1 MNDKLYV
8 DVIEYEKKA
17 REKNARGRKST
28 GDLKKK
34 RETNERS
41 AMVQQKRRK
50 ILHYMV
56 FGPVS
61 YTHLTLPTILLV

>member
-41 AMVQQKRRK
+41 AM
-50 ILHYMV
+50 
-56 FGPVS
+56 
-61 YTHLTLPTILLV
+61 